1 MENLDLDLPYQDIFK
16 NKNMKKQILL
26 IVSALLISTSIFC
39 QSLKINSEN
48 AVVNFNFISE
58 KTVGTVT
65 GINATIN
72 FDASNLSISSI
83 EGTADVKTLST
94 KNKMRDNHLQQE
106 DMFNVEE
113 YPTMDFKSS
122 LISKTEKGFTMIGLL
137 KIKGTEKEVVINFTY
152 SEKTFIGKTIIYSN
166 DFDVFS
172 RKKREDSKVLIKM
185 TIPII

>member
-1 MENLDLDLPYQDIFK
+1 
-16 NKNMKKQILL
+16 
-26 IVSALLISTSIFC
+26 
-39 QSLKINSEN
+39 
-48 AVVNFNFISE
+48 
-58 KTVGTVT
+58 
-65 GINATIN
+65 
-72 FDASNLSISSI
+72 
-83 EGTADVKTLST
+83 
-94 KNKMRDNHLQQE
+94 MRDNHLQQE

-122 LISKTEKGFTMIGLL
+122 LISKTEKGFTMKGLL
-137 KIKGTEKEVVINFTY
+137 KIKGTEKEVEINFTY